1 VVRFVTADDSVAFI
15 DDEGSVKVYDY
26 SGNRLLKDQELP
38 KVQSYLVGGS
48 PIMVTNSNEL
58 ASL

>member
-1 VVRFVTADDSVAFI
+1 MVRFVTADDSVAFI